1 MPLYDFRCEHCE
13 GIFEQRVPIARIS
26 TDTIECN
33 YCQQQTLA
41 KPMITGHQQINM
53 KSKWR
58 PSSGA
63 EQLAGPLVEGPG
75 TNKIAHAARFYI
87 IAAALTVLY
96 AMFNPPF

>member
-26 TDTIECN
+26 TDTIECH

-53 KSKWR
+53 KTKWR
-58 PSSGA
+58 PGSGA

-75 TNKIAHAARFYI
+75 TSKNSARSS
-87 IAAALTVLY
+87 VLH
-96 AMFNPPF
+96 NCRGVNCSLCDV

>member
-41 KPMITGHQQINM
+41 KPMITCLLYT
-53 KSKWR
+53 S
-58 PSSGA
+58 PSPRDS
-63 EQLAGPLVEGPG
+63 
-75 TNKIAHAARFYI
+75 
-87 IAAALTVLY
+87 
-96 AMFNPPF
+96 

>member
-58 PSSGA
+58 PL
-63 EQLAGPLVEGPG
+63 LALNNLQGLW
-75 TNKIAHAARFYI
+75 
-87 IAAALTVLY
+87 
-96 AMFNPPF
+96 